1 VPDYTKTCFVIMP
14 FGSKPV
20 GKHRVDFDKIYDE
33 IFVPAVSKVVLPE
46 GRNLV
51 PARTDRDFYSGD
63 IGQEMFQYL
72 QWSRFALADITGL
85 NANVLY
91 ELGVRHSVRES
102 GTVILRQTNAPIPF
116 DISHIK
122 AFPYDYRPE
131 ANAREARKLIQ
142 RILTESL
149 VQNRLDSP
157 VQLSLRAQRETPD
170 LEPVLKE
177 AENAIR
183 RLDRPA
189 AISILR
195 EALRVSVG
203 NALIHQRVGLLL
215 KDQGEHRD
223 AWKEFRAAVT
233 RSPLYAEGWRE
244 KGITESLLAR
254 KPGWDGEN
262 GEAALR
268 RAIELNPNDFDAL
281 ASLGGVLRRQKRLDE
296 AQAMYERSVEVSS
309 GHPYPLLMAIKLR
322 ARATGTLDVDYTL
335 RAQLLRAERM
345 RNGQAELQPPFDV
358 PWCQFD
364 SAEIRLYLGDAAGFS
379 TWLERG
385 LRGCEHRWQTET
397 FESALRL
404 LVDGG
409 LKLEGLEAGIA
420 RIQARAA
427 ELA

>member
-1 VPDYTKTCFVIMP
+1 VPGYTQTCFVIMP

-20 GKHRVDFDKIYDE
+20 GRHHVNFDNIYDK
-33 IFVPAVSKVVLPE
+33 IFVPAISKVVLPE
-46 GRNLV
+46 GGNLT
-51 PARTDRDFYSGD
+51 PARTDRDFHSGD
-63 IGQEMFQYL
+63 IGHEMFQYL

-91 ELGVRHSVRES
+91 ELGIRHSARES

-116 DISHIK
+116 DISHVK

-131 ANAREARKLIQ
+131 TNAKEARKLIQ
-142 RILTESL
+142 RVLTESL
-149 VQNRLDSP
+149 AQNRLDSP

-170 LEPVLKE
+170 LEPVLQR

-183 RLDRPA
+183 QLDRPA
-189 AISILR
+189 AIAILR
-195 EALRVSVG
+195 EALRVSDG

-215 KDQGEHRD
+215 KDHGEIRE
-223 AWKEFRAAVT
+223 AWKEFQAAVG
-233 RSPLYAEGWRE
+233 RSPGYAEAWRE

-262 GEAALR
+262 GEASLR

-281 ASLGGVLRRQKRLDE
+281 ASLGGVLRRRERFDE
-296 AQAMYERSVEVSS
+296 ARAMYERSVEVSS

-322 ARATGTLDVDYTL
+322 ARATGTLDVDETL
-335 RAQLLRAERM
+335 RARLLRAERM

-358 PWCQFD
+358 PWCYFD

-385 LRGCEHRWQTET
+385 LRSCEHRWQAET
-397 FESALRL
+397 FETALQL
-404 LVDGG
+404 LVAGG

-420 RIQARAA
+420 RARDCAA
-427 ELA
+427 KLA